1 MDFIKQNENNNNLIN
16 NQNNKSNH
24 EINEFKNKIILLEK
38 EKENL
43 EKKVN
48 ELTNNNKF
56 YENEIITLK
65 NKLEEYEKE
74 NKTLKNKINNLNN
87 RPNEQSN
94 KNIDNN
100 NINKII
106 ELMEEIKIRDNELKI
121 KDNEIK
127 NKEKEI
133 QEYKSIL
140 PNGFKKGDKLI
151 SVIFYSVD
159 QKIHYSLICKNTD
172 DFSTIE
178 TKLFKQFPE
187 YQEDG
192 YYFLANGTKINKY
205 KTLEELKLKNSSII
219 TMNIDEF

>member
-1 MDFIKQNENNNNLIN
+1 MDFIKQNENNNNLVN

-48 ELTNNNKF
+48 DLKNNNKI

-65 NKLEEYEKE
+65 NKLKEYEKE
-74 NKTLKNKINNLNN
+74 NITLKNKKNNLNN

-94 KNIDNN
+94 KNNENN
-100 NINKII
+100 NLNKIF
-106 ELMEEIKIRDNELKI
+106 ELMEQIKI
-121 KDNEIK
+121 KDN
-127 NKEKEI
+127 EI